1 MELDCIYIVSKI
13 VGGYL
18 TYRVY
23 GSIVCSTQKK
33 VGKIKINRMKAN

>member
-1 MELDCIYIVSKI
+1 MKLNSIYIVSKI
-13 VGGYL
+13 IGGYL

-33 VGKIKINRMKAN
+33 VGKIKINRMKAS